1 MSVCVIPT
9 SCRIFVTIMLSEFAL
24 HIPFEAIRVCE
35 CYPNKLQE
43 SFHVCAH
50 WFCPTHSFWNHKS
63 VCVLSQRAAGLFPP
77 LCSHWFCP
85 TLYFEAVRV
94 CVCVCY
100 TNKLQRQWVCAM
112 YRAWVLATNMPDS
125 NSEGLLPLVCKK
137 SAAIATQIKLCR
149 NSYMQKKRCR
159 QSYAGSEKT
168 LSSLVKEKDK
178 KSFQQRGS
186 TEQMSWNMPFFMQT
200 MFDEHN

>member
-1 MSVCVIPT
+1 
-9 SCRIFVTIMLSEFAL
+9 
-24 HIPFEAIRVCE
+24 
-35 CYPNKLQE
+35 
-43 SFHVCAH
+43 
-50 WFCPTHSFWNHKS
+50 
-63 VCVLSQRAAGLFPP
+63 
-77 LCSHWFCP
+77 
-85 TLYFEAVRV
+85 
-94 CVCVCY
+94 
-100 TNKLQRQWVCAM
+100 M

-186 TEQMSWNMPFFMQT
+186 TEQMS
-200 MFDEHN
+200 